1 MAKGKAK
8 SKIDARIAWRKKQ
21 RFAKKGGKK

>member
-1 MAKGKAK
+1 MPKEKGK

-21 RFAKKGGKK
+21 RFAKKGAKK

>member
-1 MAKGKAK
+1 MAAK
-8 SKIDARIAWRKKQ
+8 KSVSKEDARIAWRRKQ

>member
-1 MAKGKAK
+1 MPKAAPK

-21 RFAKKGGKK
+21 RFAKKGAKK